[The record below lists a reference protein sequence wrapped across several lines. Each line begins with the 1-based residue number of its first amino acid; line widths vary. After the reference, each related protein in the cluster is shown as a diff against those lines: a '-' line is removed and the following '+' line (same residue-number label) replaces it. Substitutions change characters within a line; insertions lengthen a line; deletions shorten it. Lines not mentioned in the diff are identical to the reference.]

1 MGETAKKMRAFKLK
15 RFAKDAKKEG
25 IGDAELCAA
34 IVELVEGKG
43 ENLGGNVW
51 KKRLNEN
58 RSRSLL
64 ITKPKDF
71 WVFAYLF
78 SKSDRGNI
86 DADELTAF
94 KKLAAD
100 LGAKGLAG
108 MGVLVAAEKVV
119 EICHERKN
127 EKSGSHKKA

>member
-1 MGETAKKMRAFKLK
+1 MCETAKKMRAFKLK

-34 IVELVEGKG
+34 IVELEEGKG

-78 SKSDRGNI
+78 SKSDRENI

-94 KKLAAD
+94 KKVGSRSWCER
-100 LGAKGLAG
+100 LGGDGCARCGG
-108 MGVLVAAEKVV
+108 
-119 EICHERKN
+119 
-127 EKSGSHKKA
+127 KSCGDMS